1 MADSPGYRTVRVAP
15 VPVRGLRHASAAVD
29 SAYGRVM
36 TAWRLDDADMFH
48 LDIELPVG
56 STAEVELPTTARSEV
71 TVDGSSSS
79 SPVSLG
85 PGRHRATVR
94 APRIVDPTAS

>member
-1 MADSPGYRTVRVAP
+1 
-15 VPVRGLRHASAAVD
+15 
-29 SAYGRVM
+29 
-36 TAWRLDDADMFH
+36 MFH